1 MEKMQMA
8 AAEKKKN
15 RTGTTKVQH
24 KYAAT
29 TAAKDFLLP
38 NALGLFHQ

>member
-1 MEKMQMA
+1 MEKMQTA
-8 AAEKKKN
+8 ATDKKKN

-24 KYAAT
+24 KDAAT

-38 NALGLFHQ
+38 NAVGQFHQ